1 MKIRLFWPLICQEIL
16 SGIKKDNAHERDD
29 FILDDD
35 ADENAGGEMKWSR
48 ITNLRKRDGVV
59 HEHIILVC
67 L

>member
-1 MKIRLFWPLICQEIL
+1 MHL
-16 SGIKKDNAHERDD
+16 KDHDD

-35 ADENAGGEMKWSR
+35 ADENVGGEMKLSR